1 MNTLLSLTHL
11 AAVGPFPMG
20 ASPRAGDPGITPNH
34 TGLPGLGT
42 SSSIVGALVSYGLI
56 ACVAAIIISAVVW
69 AISHHN
75 GNGRYSDGGKTGV
88 LVSCGGAL
96 LIGGADLLVTFFSG
110 AGAALH

>member
-1 MNTLLSLTHL
+1 MIKRIL
-11 AAVGPFPMG
+11 
-20 ASPRAGDPGITPNH
+20 
-34 TGLPGLGT
+34 
-42 SSSIVGALVSYGLI
+42 IVLFIFV
-56 ACVAAIIISAVVW
+56 VISAIVW
-69 AISHHN
+69 AVSHHN

>member
-1 MNTLLSLTHL
+1 MNSLFSLSRL

-20 ASPRAGDPGITPNH
+20 APPRAGNPGISPNN

-42 SSSIVGALVSYGLI
+42 AGQIVGALVSYGLI
-56 ACVAAIIISAVVW
+56 ACVAAIIVSAVVW